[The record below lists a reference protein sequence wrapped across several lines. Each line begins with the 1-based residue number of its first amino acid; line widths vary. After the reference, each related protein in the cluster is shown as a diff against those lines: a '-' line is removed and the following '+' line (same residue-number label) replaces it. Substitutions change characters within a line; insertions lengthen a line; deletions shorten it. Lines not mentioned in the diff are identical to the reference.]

1 MGQEKVKVLVVDDSA
16 IVRQILKEQLSK
28 ERDIEV
34 VGTAPDPYVA
44 RDKILKLSPDVLV
57 LDVEMPRMDG
67 ITFLKKLM
75 RYRPMPVIIFS
86 SLTPQG
92 SELALEALKAGA
104 IEVMAKPGGSY
115 SVGETIVQLAE
126 KIRAASRAKF
136 LKYIPKDLPPLSL
149 EEEPTSP
156 LTGQLGSDL
165 VVAMGASTGGTEA
178 LRVVLEKMPLSS
190 PPILVVQHMPPGF
203 TAAFAKR
210 LNEVCKIEVR
220 EAKDGDSLFP
230 GTALIAPGGLHM
242 TLSRS
247 GNRLYVRLKD
257 GPLVNY
263 QRPSVDVLFS
273 SVAKAA
279 GPKAIGVIMTG
290 MGSDGARGLL
300 EMKQA
305 GAKTIA
311 QDESTCVIFG
321 MPKEAVKLGA
331 VDEIAPL
338 EEIPARI
345 LKAVREIA
353 RRQRPQA
360 APQDSLNLPNSS
372 RT

>member
-1 MGQEKVKVLVVDDSA
+1 MGQERIKVLVVDDSA
-16 IVRQILKEQLSK
+16 IVRQILKDQLSK
-28 ERDIEV
+28 EPDIEV

-44 RDKILKLSPDVLV
+44 RDKIMKLSPDVLV

-86 SLTPQG
+86 SLTPHG

-104 IEVMAKPGGSY
+104 VEVMAKPGGSY
-115 SVGETIVQLAE
+115 SVGEAIVQLAH
-126 KIRAASRAKF
+126 KIRAASKAKF
-136 LKYIPKDLPPLSL
+136 LKYVPKDLPPLPL
-149 EEEPTSP
+149 DEEPTTS
-156 LTGQLGSDL
+156 LSVQMGSDL
-165 VVAMGASTGGTEA
+165 VVAIGASTGGTEA
-178 LRVVLEKMPLSS
+178 LRVVLERMPLSC

-220 EAKDGDSLFP
+220 EARDGDSLFP

-273 SVAKAA
+273 SVAKAV
-279 GPKAIGVIMTG
+279 GPRAIGVIMTG

-300 EMKQA
+300 EMKRA
-305 GAKTIA
+305 GARTIA
-311 QDESTCVIFG
+311 QDEATCVIFG
-321 MPKEAVKLGA
+321 MPKEAIKLGA
-331 VDEIAPL
+331 VEEVVPL
-338 EEIPARI
+338 EEIPSRI
-345 LKAVREIA
+345 LRAAREVT
-353 RRQRPQA
+353 RKQRPGST
-360 APQDSLNLPNSS
+360 PQESLNLPNSS